1 MGQFVRIRGKGQ
13 VTLPSE
19 ARKQLGL
26 QEGDLLEASVDQ
38 GRLVL
43 ELVVRSTEKPVAVP
57 SSTLEGL
64 VGIMNL
70 GGDAVQ
76 DSARYYE

>member
-1 MGQFVRIRGKGQ
+1 MGLLVRIRDKGQ
-13 VTLPSE
+13 VTLPLE

-26 QEGDLLEASVDQ
+26 QEGDLLEASVDN

-57 SSTLEGL
+57 SSNLEDL

-76 DSARYYE
+76 DSARYDE